1 MHSKSSFTNLDQ
13 NKNDEK
19 FVFKVPLVKFDPG
32 LFETMKADEFAV
44 NAIKSRYESNGDKYL
59 EEKKRSLWRS
69 IFSRIKNPTKYEKFV
84 DTIKLFVLQ
93 KYSEKKKEQFME
105 EFVLKSSIK
114 ASKSKKDP
122 NKGVDEMQK
131 LMGNLG
137 HEISIHDIQRIYIEQ
152 RRKAKNAKF
161 EKLKKEVDDL

>member
-1 MHSKSSFTNLDQ
+1 
-13 NKNDEK
+13 
-19 FVFKVPLVKFDPG
+19 
-32 LFETMKADEFAV
+32 
-44 NAIKSRYESNGDKYL
+44 
-59 EEKKRSLWRS
+59 
-69 IFSRIKNPTKYEKFV
+69 
-84 DTIKLFVLQ
+84 
-93 KYSEKKKEQFME
+93 ME

-137 HEISIHDIQRIYIEQ
+137 HEISIHDIQRMYIEQ